1 MKVNQNLPLKLLYLP
16 FFRIHL
22 LRQEMYFHILLYIII
37 LNILFEKVNSFCS
50 FYSFY
55 TPKHTIYKF
64 RHPIFFEK
72 YISCRKR
79 CIFLLIHIFG
89 KTVKDGGGKSAAFKI
104 SNAGVKSLSSLH
116 VYMRKTAI
124 VEESDVIYL

>member
-1 MKVNQNLPLKLLYLP
+1 
-16 FFRIHL
+16 
-22 LRQEMYFHILLYIII
+22 MYFHILLYIII

-72 YISCRKR
+72 YISCRRR
-79 CIFLLIHIFG
+79 CIRKNGKYNNFKGKFWFTFILFLQ
-89 KTVKDGGGKSAAFKI
+89 KI
-104 SNAGVKSLSSLH
+104 EGRN
-116 VYMRKTAI
+116 
-124 VEESDVIYL
+124 